1 MSGRLAGRVDC
12 GWVLT
17 ICAVGHPIFPK
28 QQNDSPRDPDVDEL
42 QERYMAELQ
51 RLWDEWKDVFA
62 KDRQPGE
69 EGELVFLD

>member
-1 MSGRLAGRVDC
+1 MSRRLAGGVNR
-12 GWVLT
+12 GWILT

-69 EGELVFLD
+69 EGELVFLE